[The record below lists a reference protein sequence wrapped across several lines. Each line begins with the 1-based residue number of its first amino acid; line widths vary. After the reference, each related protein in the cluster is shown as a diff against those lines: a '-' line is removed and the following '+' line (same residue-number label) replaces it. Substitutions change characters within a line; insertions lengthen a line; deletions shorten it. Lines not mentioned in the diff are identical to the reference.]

1 MRKLLPFMFA
11 VLLSLSLT
19 ACGGDSGGGGKAPVD
34 PPSSGAAAAD
44 SLTGEWISRDADLY
58 LMLFGDGTCVFA
70 RSGDPSTGSG
80 AVNAADSYSAAD
92 GSLALAGGRVSL
104 GDYSLSDNGMT
115 LEVDGTEYAF
125 TCPDRAVW
133 ESGDYSSAPSVEDC
147 IRYAARM
154 EEVLDDTLA
163 SFDGDRQIYDTP
175 IFSFSVPRRQAARRL
190 PAAAILTKR

>member
-1 MRKLLPFMFA
+1 MRKMLRLALA
-11 VLLSLSLT
+11 VLLVLSLT
-19 ACGGDSGGGGKAPVD
+19 ACGGDSGGSGKAPVD

-44 SLTGEWISRDADLY
+44 GLTGEWISRDADLY
-58 LMLFGDGTCVFA
+58 LMLFGDGICVFA

-92 GSLALAGGRVSL
+92 GSLTLAGGRVSL

-190 PAAAILTKR
+190 PAAVIPTNT